1 MVLGE
6 KFATNVMNTIQLR
19 FEKRVILVLRFGNIK
34 VSKEDRYVSNAYNI
48 LDVQLNPN
56 MAEVEEF
63 RAL

>member
-34 VSKEDRYVSNAYNI
+34 VSKGTLKPYVWFGYYISFNI
-48 LDVQLNPN
+48 IVINNVVFNLT
-56 MAEVEEF
+56 
-63 RAL
+63 